1 MIQVKQELGINLL
14 VNLLVDLETRWT
26 KPILTRE
33 SELKSYQKSYKKY
46 FLLFCWVFGVWGNW
60 LGPIAALESSQA
72 SHQVNQANPV
82 NQTNRSGIN
91 QNKSS
96 CPQDL
101 VSLTNLLLQDLP
113 SYTNRLMQRSI
124 PLNPRNPTRV
134 YMVAAGNPEFNPI
147 NTDLNPVPENLNN
160 PLLNSSQSNNSLEN
174 SEMQQV
180 FFTTLNR
187 EYPGNRLVENQEFH
201 RLFLVQTNQGWQL
214 ALMYS
219 RSRLSPQQLLTPP
232 RDSLNSAVGQAVKIW
247 LRDCQAGAIAVSSE
261 Q

>member
-1 MIQVKQELGINLL
+1 MNQ
-14 VNLLVDLETRWT
+14 T
-26 KPILTRE
+26 K
-33 SELKSYQKSYKKY
+33 
-46 FLLFCWVFGVWGNW
+46 
-60 LGPIAALESSQA
+60 
-72 SHQVNQANPV
+72 QANQV
-82 NQTNRSGIN
+82 IRSGIY

-101 VSLTNLLLQDLP
+101 ASLTNLLLQDLP
-113 SYTNRLMQRSI
+113 SYTNRLIQRSI
-124 PLNPRNPTRV
+124 PLTLDNAIRTRV

-160 PLLNSSQSNNSLEN
+160 PLLNPSQGNNSPEN

-187 EYPGNRLVENQEFH
+187 EYQGNRLVETQEFH

-219 RSRLSPQQLLTPP
+219 RSRFQQILTPP
-232 RDSLNSAVGQAVKIW
+232 TDSLNSAVGQAVKIW
-247 LRDCQAGAIAVSSE
+247 LRDCQAGAINYSE